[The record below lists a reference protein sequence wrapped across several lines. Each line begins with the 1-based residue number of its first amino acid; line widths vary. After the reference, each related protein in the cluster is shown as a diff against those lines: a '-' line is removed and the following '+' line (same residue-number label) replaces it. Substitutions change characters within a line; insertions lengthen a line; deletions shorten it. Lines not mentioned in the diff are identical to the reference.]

1 MSSGRSTT
9 FRLNGRDVS
18 FDGPAATRVL
28 DVLRDRFGL
37 TGTKDG
43 CGAGECGACS
53 ILVDGEPLL
62 SCLLLVGEIDGSDV
76 STIEGR
82 DDPHVESMRQA
93 FLEEG
98 ALQCGFCSPGMIVA
112 ASRIPSGAGEEE
124 IRTRLVGNLCRCT
137 GYASI
142 VRAVQRAHR
151 GAGGSP

>member
-1 MSSGRSTT
+1 MNSDQSTS
-9 FRLNGRDVS
+9 FRLNGQDVR

-28 DVLRDRFGL
+28 DALRDRFGL

-43 CGAGECGACS
+43 CSAGECGACA
-53 ILVDGEPLL
+53 ILVDGAPVL
-62 SCLLLVGEIDGSDV
+62 SCLLLVGEIEGRDV
-76 STIEGR
+76 STIETR
-82 DDPHVESMRQA
+82 EDRRVESMRQA

-98 ALQCGFCSPGMIVA
+98 ALQCGFCTPGMIVA
-112 ASRIPSGAGEEE
+112 ASRIPAGATEEE

-151 GAGGSP
+151 GEGGSP